1 MHYVREIA
9 DMIGQQL
16 NGKAAKSRE
25 AATLAKA
32 DLLTGMVGE
41 FPNTGIMGR
50 YYAQHEGLGDEIAFA
65 IEDHYKPRLA

>member
-1 MHYVREIA
+1 
-9 DMIGQQL
+9 MIGQQL

-41 FPNTGIMGR
+41 FPNTGIMG
-50 YYAQHEGLGDEIAFA
+50 A
-65 IEDHYKPRLA
+65 IMRNTKA